1 MSDTSEFKVRRVMDV
16 DAIREGPGAV
26 DAFVGMVTYLVKMRY
41 LNIITRPGPGTEDID
56 PVIVLIQML
65 MDKMLILVNYGDPRE
80 ADQWVIE
87 VGPEHDPA
95 VTAIPFDISM
105 N

>member
-16 DAIREGPGAV
+16 DAIKEDPDAV
-26 DAFVGMVTYLVKMRY
+26 LAFNGMIHYLVSMNF
-41 LNIITRPGPGTEDID
+41 LHIITRPGPGTEHVD

-65 MDKMLILVNYGDPRE
+65 MDKFLILVNYGDPQ
-80 ADQWVIE
+80 DPGQWIIE
-87 VGPEHDPA
+87 IGPNHDPS
-95 VTAIPFDISM
+95 VTAIPFEISP